1 MKTDDL
7 RFLLMLGLVAGAGY
21 IGWKAWSG
29 GAVLLTGAGASIAQA
44 WEDLSATAGAAW
56 DSVTETIRPPVEVI
70 ANGTPTRVLVAN
82 VTRPPV
88 PTAGASLQ
96 RPHVTDLPEGS
107 YQAAAM
113 FWSLHPD
120 AVFYD

>member
-7 RFLLMLGLVAGAGY
+7 RFLLMLGLVGAAGY
-21 IGWKAWSG
+21 VGWKAWSG
-29 GAVLLTGAGASIAQA
+29 GAGLLSGAGASIAQA
-44 WEDLSATAGAAW
+44 WDDISTKAAAAW
-56 DSVTETIRPPVEVI
+56 DSVTETIRAPVEVI
-70 ANGTPTRVLVAN
+70 ANGTPTRVIVAN

-113 FWSLHPD
+113 FWSLYPD

>member
-7 RFLLMLGLVAGAGY
+7 RFLLMLGVIGAAGY
-21 IGWKAWSG
+21 VGWKAWSG
-29 GAVLLTGAGASIAQA
+29 GAGLLSGAGASIAQA
-44 WEDLSATAGAAW
+44 WDDISTTAGAAW
-56 DSVTETIRPPVEVI
+56 DSVTETIRAPVEVI
-70 ANGTPTRVLVAN
+70 ANGTPTRVIVAN